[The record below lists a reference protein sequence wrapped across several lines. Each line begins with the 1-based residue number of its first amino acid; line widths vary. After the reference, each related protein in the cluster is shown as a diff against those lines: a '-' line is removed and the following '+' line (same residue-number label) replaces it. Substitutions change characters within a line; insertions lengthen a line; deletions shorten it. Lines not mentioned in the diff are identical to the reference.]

1 MQVAIELDDCFASG
15 QKRTKWI
22 KSKKKTKDI
31 WICITDSVQEPPPI
45 QTGNDII
52 EKVNWTLKCLW
63 NEILSNIF
71 LIALERSVKMIVQIL
86 W

>member
-45 QTGNDII
+45 QTGDDII
-52 EKVNWTLKCLW
+52 ETVKTLKCLW
-63 NEILSNIF
+63 NEILSIIF
-71 LIALERSVKMIVQIL
+71 LIALERSVKMIIQIL